1 MIRSIESYSLGFGG
15 RVKALI
21 QSMYYNDC
29 VRVRIAGS
37 LPPPLWFTKQG
48 CILSTL
54 LFTLYISGLGLVL
67 QAMKEG
73 VNFNGQILSA
83 LLFEDDLVLIS
94 RTKCRGMERMLK
106 CVNRFCQGMDMKLA
120 VQKTVMLTSG
130 LSGTS
135 WKVTHDDPCVE
146 AVLVSKYLG
155 IDIQVKGRN
164 LNKG

>member
-1 MIRSIESYSLGFGG
+1 
-15 RVKALI
+15 
-21 QSMYYNDC
+21 
-29 VRVRIAGS
+29 
-37 LPPPLWFTKQG
+37 
-48 CILSTL
+48 
-54 LFTLYISGLGLVL
+54 
-67 QAMKEG
+67 MKEG

-83 LLFEDDLVLIS
+83 LFFEDDLVLIS